1 MTHAIYCI
9 VHLCIVPIVALID
22 LSTGVFQRLSNWH

>member
-1 MTHAIYCI
+1 MTHVIHFI

-22 LSTGVFQRLSNWH
+22 LSTSVFQRLPNWH